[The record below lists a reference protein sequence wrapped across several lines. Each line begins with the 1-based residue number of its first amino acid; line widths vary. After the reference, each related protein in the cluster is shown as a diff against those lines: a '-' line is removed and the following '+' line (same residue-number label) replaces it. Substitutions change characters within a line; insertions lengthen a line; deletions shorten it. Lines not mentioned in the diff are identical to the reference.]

1 MGNKSSSETNLI
13 HENIN
18 ILIDIGLKMED
29 KKYKVDKDYVISLYK
44 TFYYPRHSLT
54 ILDEM
59 YSNYPHLQN
68 KLKNHIKL
76 FNKYNLTNISEDDY
90 VKTTLKSL
98 KKTLCVI
105 GLYDINDV

>member
-29 KKYKVDKDYVISLYK
+29 KNYKVDKDYVISLYK
-44 TFYYPRHSLT
+44 TFYYPRHALT
-54 ILDEM
+54 KLDEM
-59 YSNYPHLQN
+59 HSNYPHLQN

-76 FNKYNLTNISEDDY
+76 FNKYNLTGVEEDIY
-90 VKTTLKSL
+90 VQNTFKSL

-105 GLYDINDV
+105 GLFDLF